1 MRLYLGTAALQV
13 GVGFIL
19 GALLG
24 YLVGVAIQ
32 RWRNVRE
39 LRRIQ
44 QRVAQAKRIHYGGME
59 YIDPGDGVRTAA
71 QDAHM
76 RMEGIETEL
85 RRRKL

>member
-24 YLVGVAIQ
+24 YLVGVAVQ

-44 QRVAQAKRIHYGGME
+44 RQVAGMIPGPLGGV
-59 YIDPGDGVRTAA
+59 IGPLIGHGVRTAA

>member
-24 YLVGVAIQ
+24 YLVGVAVQ
-32 RWRNVRE
+32 RWRHVRE
-39 LRRIQ
+39 LRRIGATVKGQ
-44 QRVAQAKRIHYGGME
+44 LDREAARRNAAREGWPSEPIYTS
-59 YIDPGDGVRTAA
+59 DPVSEA
-71 QDAHM
+71 M
-76 RMEGIETEL
+76 LTEL

>member
-24 YLVGVAIQ
+24 YLVGVAVQ

-39 LRRIQ
+39 LRGVHRIVRE
-44 QRVAQAKRIHYGGME
+44 QRDRAKADSQSVTVDEGRSAWL
-59 YIDPGDGVRTAA
+59 RTA
-71 QDAHM
+71 DS
-76 RMEGIETEL
+76 IETEL
-85 RRRKL
+85 RRRNL